1 MDPGFWAIV
10 GVGIATVTVMGIAAL
25 MGYLNYRNTTLYNLP
40 VPSVMHGRLLDG
52 SAWIDFEIKSA
63 EGRPSWEVV
72 SIDMPR
78 SRRNRFLSDG
88 LVLCSQGDPRMWYPQ
103 GIPFD
108 FKDDVLWQH
117 RLIYEPPIT
126 RGIVLIH
133 SDAPDLV
140 SLRYNIRLRSA
151 PSKRSSLVERY
162 RVI

>member
-1 MDPGFWAIV
+1 
-10 GVGIATVTVMGIAAL
+10 

-88 LVLCSQGDPRMWYPQ
+88 LVLCSQGDPRY
-103 GIPFD
+103 
-108 FKDDVLWQH
+108 VV
-117 RLIYEPPIT
+117 PP
-126 RGIVLIH
+126 GHPV
-133 SDAPDLV
+133 
-140 SLRYNIRLRSA
+140 
-151 PSKRSSLVERY
+151 
-162 RVI
+162 